1 MGEERWFVRG
11 DEEWLAMAERLKQTP
26 CPHCKVVGT
35 LNRHGSLLGYD
46 ESSPQQRMVRAR
58 RVFCSNRQARRGC
71 GRTFSV
77 WAADK
82 IRRLSLTTV
91 ALWRFLQAAVAS
103 GILAAEH
110 APMAGGASGPGNAFG
125 NGSISGK
132 ARFARPCVGGCSP
145 PERLA
150 DLPKNPCALSRP
162 RRSPRPSPGRLSR
175 CAVPDRRF
183 PTYAQNLLCLTLFT
197 QPVRPH
203 TRTHTNPHTRTT
215 FLCSGG
221 RLGAAA
227 FDASPCARH
236 QIVSALRARRQSKIF
251 TKCPATQ
258 AVVTGPPRFLVQS
271 IVARSRTRRTFMK
284 QPSVYLK
291 MRVLGAVDTVDGRTR
306 HEQRPQ
312 RRRHDL
318 P

>member
-103 GILAAEH
+103 GILAASRADGRRSERTWQR
-110 APMAGGASGPGNAFG
+110 
-125 NGSISGK
+125 IWK
-132 ARFARPCVGGCSP
+132 RFDLGQSQIRTALRGRCSP

-150 DLPKNPCALSRP
+150 DLPKNPARQP
-162 RRSPRPSPGRLSR
+162 
-175 CAVPDRRF
+175 A
-183 PTYAQNLLCLTLFT
+183 AQVFAHL
-197 QPVRPH
+197 Q
-203 TRTHTNPHTRTT
+203 
-215 FLCSGG
+215 
-221 RLGAAA
+221 AA
-227 FDASPCARH
+227 FPDVPCPIAAFQH
-236 QIVSALRARRQSKIF
+236 TLKTFFVAL
-251 TKCPATQ
+251 
-258 AVVTGPPRFLVQS
+258 
-271 IVARSRTRRTFMK
+271 
-284 QPSVYLK
+284 
-291 MRVLGAVDTVDGRTR
+291 
-306 HEQRPQ
+306 
-312 RRRHDL
+312 
-318 P
+318 